1 MTAVAAP
8 SLEPRFAGTVGRVLA
23 VAALSAR
30 EAFRSRSM
38 LVAIIL
44 NVLYLGFLAFLGFA
58 LGRSLDE
65 QAAFLNAD
73 VAVRLFLT
81 FALGGASALALF
93 TGVFGSVGSI
103 AGEIER
109 GTILAVVARPIDRWE
124 ILAGKF
130 IGHGALALMYL
141 VAQGLIIGGAVT
153 LLTGR
158 WIGDLVPYLALL
170 GLNVLIMVALSLAG
184 STRLST
190 VANAICVVVLYLAV
204 TNTGILYFIGG
215 MIEDRGIQAVADYLR
230 FILPVGPISDIAGEI
245 LAGPALTLLTG
256 GGAGAAEAL
265 GRDVILPRRD
275 WMWLYGVAYLVA
287 TLTLAAWSLRRR
299 DLR

>member
-1 MTAVAAP
+1 MTVARTMLDERVSG
-8 SLEPRFAGTVGRVLA
+8 SLGRILA
-23 VAALSAR
+23 VASLSAR

-58 LGRSLDE
+58 LGQSIGAE
-65 QAAFLNAD
+65 EAAFLNAD

-124 ILAGKF
+124 IVAGKF
-130 IGHGALALMYL
+130 IGHGALALTYL
-141 VAQGLIIGGAVT
+141 LAQGLVIGAAVAV
-153 LLTGR
+153 LTGR
-158 WIGDLVPYLALL
+158 WIGDLVPYLTLL
-170 GLNVLIMVALSLAG
+170 GLNVLIMVGLALAG

-190 VANAICVVVLYLAV
+190 VANAICVVVLYLAL

-215 MIEDRGIQAVADYLR
+215 MIEDRAIQAVADYSR

-245 LAGPALTLLTG
+245 LAGPAVALLTG

-287 TLTLAAWSLRRR
+287 MLVLAGWSLRRR